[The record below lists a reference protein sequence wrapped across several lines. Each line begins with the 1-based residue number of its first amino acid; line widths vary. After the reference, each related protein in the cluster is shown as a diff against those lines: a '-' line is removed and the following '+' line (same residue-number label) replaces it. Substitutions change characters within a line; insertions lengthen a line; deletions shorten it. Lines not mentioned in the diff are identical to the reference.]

1 MGGSQL
7 RPASIAAILTAV
19 ALVAA
24 ACGGGG
30 APAGQSPAA
39 DPCRAVTFEVQTHMA
54 QIQRTGKLKAGVRED
69 DIVFGNKNPTT
80 NKFEGFDIDVVR
92 EIGKALFKVGDEKV
106 DDCIEF
112 VPITSA
118 TRIPSL
124 QENKA
129 DVVAATMT
137 ITGDRLKQ
145 IDFSNVYFRTGQRIL
160 VKKDNNAIREVEDL
174 NGKTVCAARGSTSE
188 RNIQQ
193 RAPQAR
199 LLQLDTYVPCLTA
212 LQQGQADAVSTDEA
226 ILVGLVKR
234 DANTKIVGR
243 SFSDEPYGIGVRKD
257 RTGFVEFMNRELAR
271 MLTDGTMKRLWDKHI
286 KPLTA
291 TEWTAPDQ
299 SKPTPA
305 P

>member
-1 MGGSQL
+1 VRTL
-7 RPASIAAILTAV
+7 RIAAILVIAAFV
-19 ALVAA
+19 AT

-30 APAGQSPAA
+30 APAAQSPAG
-39 DPCRAVTFEVQTHMA
+39 DPCRTVTFGVETHMA
-54 QIQRTGKLKAGVRED
+54 QIQRTGKLRAGVRED

-92 EIGKALFKVGDEKV
+92 EIGKAVFKVGDEKV
-106 DDCIEF
+106 DDCMEF

-129 DVVAATMT
+129 DLVAATMT

-160 VKKDNNAIREVEDL
+160 VKKDDNSIREVEDL

-188 RNIQQ
+188 RNIQM

-212 LQQGQADAVSTDEA
+212 LQQGQANAVSTDEA

-243 SFSDEPYGIGVRKD
+243 SFSDEPYGIGIRKE
-257 RTGFVEFMNRELAR
+257 RTGFVQFIDTELGR
-271 MLTDGTMKRLWDKHI
+271 MFRDGTMKKLWDKHI
-286 KPLTA
+286 KPLTG
-291 TEWTAPDQ
+291 TDWTAPDQ